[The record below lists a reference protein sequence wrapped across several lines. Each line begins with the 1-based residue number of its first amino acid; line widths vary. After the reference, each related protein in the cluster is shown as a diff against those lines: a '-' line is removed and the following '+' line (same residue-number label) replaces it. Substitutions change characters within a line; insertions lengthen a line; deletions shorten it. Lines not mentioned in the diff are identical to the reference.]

1 MSGEFYAIIG
11 IYFILAINC
20 VAIVKL
26 WVEVKAM
33 QKSTHTVQYVDPLAK
48 AEPQGITEDIK
59 KLMSQT
65 DLENIV

>member
-11 IYFILAINC
+11 IYFILAGIGAA
-20 VAIVKL
+20 VLRL
-26 WVEVKAM
+26 WIEVKAL
-33 QKSTHTVQYVDPLAK
+33 QKSTHTVQYVDPLSK

-59 KLMSQT
+59 RLLNQT

>member
-11 IYFILAINC
+11 IYFILAGIG
-20 VAIVKL
+20 AALLKL

-48 AEPQGITEDIK
+48 AEPQGITEDIR
-59 KLMSQT
+59 KLMNQT